1 VRRALQ
7 RLRGLDTP
15 DVLPADA
22 GRVVITQVDNSWTN
36 TDRLRGSRIAAW
48 PRRWLEHQYLP
59 WALALL
65 AMVLCLPA
73 LRLGRLLDDDFHCL
87 ALMRP
92 DLPIV
97 SRSPAELFVFIKG
110 DVAANRWSRTMG
122 LLPWWADERLRIAFL
137 RPLTGLTH
145 WLDYTLWPQTVWAM
159 HLHSLLWF
167 GGVVAAAAL
176 FYRRMLG
183 AAWVAGLAA
192 VLFAVDDA
200 HGMPAVW
207 IANRN
212 ALLGALF
219 GLLTLIAHDRW
230 RRDGWWPGAVLA
242 PLALLLG
249 LLAKE
254 STVAISAYLLAYAL
268 FLDRGARVARLASL
282 APATLICIGW
292 SMVYKHLGY
301 GAVGSGWYVDP
312 SADPARFAQAVA
324 ERAPN
329 LLAWQWLVP
338 SSLRWTLSPEVVYAL
353 WLAAMG
359 VLMVIAAALVPLLR
373 RDRLARFWA
382 LGMLLSVLPACT
394 VYPSDRLLFFVGIG
408 GMGLLAQLLARFL
421 KTAGCPSAHGWQRI
435 PAGVLC
441 CFLVFV
447 HLAMAPWHLAKT
459 TSYLRDFERS
469 VAQTAASLPSDPA
482 TRFQT
487 VLLVNSPTFASFAY
501 GALTRFVHDDP
512 YLNPTLVLGSGSR
525 PIEVQRPDERTL
537 LIRPDGGFL
546 ARAGN
551 PQYGGEMAPLLFDQ
565 RRAFLTLDWLYRN
578 RAPMKP
584 GWQVQSVGVTIE
596 VTAVTDDGRPGEVA
610 FRFVIDLNNPYFCWK
625 QWQNGAFAPF
635 EVPAVGQT
643 IRLPAATLPPNMNKG

>member
-1 VRRALQ
+1 MHVRDRDRTG
-7 RLRGLDTP
+7 RL
-15 DVLPADA
+15 
-22 GRVVITQVDNSWTN
+22 VITQVEDTL
-36 TDRLRGSRIAAW
+36 TDTERLKRTGIAAW
-48 PRRWLEHQYLP
+48 PRRWLEHRYLP
-59 WALALL
+59 WVLALL
-65 AMVLCLPA
+65 AMALCLPA

-87 ALMRP
+87 ALTRP
-92 DLPIV
+92 DLPIL
-97 SRSPAELFVFIKG
+97 SRSPTELFVFIRG
-110 DVAANRWSRTMG
+110 DVIANRWFRTMG
-122 LLPWWADERLRIAFL
+122 LLPWWADERLRIAFF

-145 WLDYTLWPQTVWAM
+145 WFDYKLWPQTVWAM

-167 GGVVAAAAL
+167 GSLVAVAAL

-192 VLFAVDDA
+192 LLYAVDDA

-230 RRDGWWPGAVLA
+230 RRAGWWPGAILA
-242 PLALLLG
+242 PLAFLLG

-268 FLDRGARVARLASL
+268 FLDRGAWVSRLASL
-282 APATLICIGW
+282 APSTLIGVGW
-292 SMVYKHLGY
+292 LMVYKHLGY

-312 SADPARFAQAVA
+312 SADPAGFAWAVA
-324 ERAPN
+324 ERAPT

-338 SSLRWTLSPEVVYAL
+338 SNLRWTLSPEVAHAL

-359 VLMVIAAALVPLLR
+359 VLVVIAAALVPLLR
-373 RDRLARFWA
+373 RDRLARFSA

-408 GMGLLAQLLARFL
+408 GIGLLAQLIAGLL
-421 KTAGCPSAHGWQRI
+421 KTAGGPSAQVWRRI

-447 HLAMAPWHLAKT
+447 HLAMAPWHLART
-459 TSYLRDFERS
+459 VSYFRDFERS
-469 VAQTAASLPSDPA
+469 VAQTAGSLPSDPA

-487 VLLVNSPTFASFAY
+487 VLLANPPTFASFAY
-501 GALTRFVHDDP
+501 SALTRFVHDDP
-512 YLNPTLVLGSGSR
+512 YLNPTLVLGTGSR
-525 PIEVQRPDERTL
+525 PIEVQRPDARTL
-537 LIRPDGGFL
+537 LIRPDGGFF

-551 PQYGGEMAPLLFDQ
+551 SRHGGEMAPLLFDQ
-565 RRAFLTLDWLYRN
+565 RRAFLTLDWLYRD
-578 RAPMKP
+578 RTPMKL
-584 GWQVQSVGVTIE
+584 GGQVQSVGVTIE
-596 VTAVTDDGRPGEVA
+596 VTAVTDAGRPAEVA
-610 FRFVIDLNNPYFCWK
+610 FRFVMDLDIPYFCWR
-625 QWQNGAFAPF
+625 QWQNGVFAPF

-643 IRLPAATLPPNMNKG
+643 IRLPAATLPPDMNRG